1 MMKTNE
7 IIEPPASRILKS
19 SKVILLPNEEVGEHV
34 TDRREEIIIIL
45 KGAAT
50 LFEEGKIIGLN
61 EGEAHY
67 IKEGVRH
74 NIKNDSDEVLEYIYV
89 VGLHGQ

>member
-1 MMKTNE
+1 MKTDK

-34 TDRREEIIIIL
+34 TDKKEEIIIVL
-45 KGAAT
+45 KGNAT
-50 LFEEGKIIGLN
+50 LIEEGKAIILKKGD
-61 EGEAHY
+61 AHY

-74 NIKNDSDEVLEYIYV
+74 NIRNDSDEVLEYIYV